1 MKLFGKVRLFF
12 FILLIFTLIVIW
24 GLMLQ
29 NRIYYAD
36 ACENEYPGIIRLHVI
51 ANSNQDFD
59 QELKLKVRDR
69 LLCEME
75 GKDSIDQ
82 ARSYINANLS
92 HMEDIAEDVIAHEGY
107 SYSAKARLGV
117 TFIPEK
123 SYDDITLPAGRYEAL
138 TVTIGS
144 GKGHNWW
151 CVIFPQLCIPESYT
165 ESEKIEIKS
174 KIMEIIHKY
183 QPEAIETHE

>member
-1 MKLFGKVRLFF
+1 MKLLNIFKLCGYV
-12 FILLIFTLIVIW
+12 LLIGLIIASL
-24 GLMLQ
+24 GTM
-29 NRIYYAD
+29 NAEKDYYAD

-51 ANSNQDFD
+51 ANSDKDFD

-69 LLCEME
+69 LLTEME
-75 GKDSIDQ
+75 GKNGIDE
-82 ARSYINANLS
+82 ARKYINDNLS
-92 HMEDIAEDVIAHEGY
+92 HMEDAAEEVIQEEGF

-123 SYDDITLPAGRYEAL
+123 SYEDITLPAGQYEAL

-151 CVIFPQLCIPESYT
+151 CVIFPQLCIPEKYT

-183 QPEAIETHE
+183 EKNQE